1 MSGNP
6 TNNLQFKNGL
16 FEATKRVKNSD
27 KEKYVYSGYG
37 IILDSTGSWTFD
49 NDFAGNV
56 INFGVDN
63 SSLSKN
69 DNHKNNLLI
78 LGEVPTYGI
87 NGRFDSPEKRF
98 SINFSQA
105 NTKFSLSL
113 HYNSDKS
120 YFFLNRKEI
129 FKIKAGN
136 KIVNLATKFCLG
148 SIYNRFSTTESWE
161 VSLNGNVDTCMIFQ
175 SITVLLINLTY

>member
-6 TNNLQFKNGL
+6 TNNLQFKNCL
-16 FEATKRVKNSD
+16 FEATNRVKNGD
-27 KEKYVYSGYG
+27 KEKYVSSGYG

-49 NDFAGNV
+49 NDFAGNN
-56 INFGVDN
+56 IIFGVDN
-63 SSLSKN
+63 CSLSQN
-69 DNHKNNLLI
+69 DNRKNNLLI

-87 NGRFDSPEKRF
+87 NGRFESPEKRF
-98 SINFSQA
+98 SINFSQT

-120 YFFLNRKEI
+120 YLFLNRKET

-136 KIVNLATKFCLG
+136 KIVNLPTKFCLG
-148 SIYNRFSTTESWE
+148 SIYNRFSATESRE
-161 VSLNGNVDTCMIFQ
+161 VSLNEM
-175 SITVLLINLTY
+175 

>member
-136 KIVNLATKFCLG
+136 KIVNLATKLCLG
-148 SIYNRFSTTESWE
+148 SIYNRFSTTES
-161 VSLNGNVDTCMIFQ
+161 
-175 SITVLLINLTY
+175 

>member
-49 NDFAGNV
+49 NDFARNV
-56 INFGVDN
+56 IIFGVDN
-63 SSLSKN
+63 SSLS
-69 DNHKNNLLI
+69 NLLI
-78 LGEVPTYGI
+78 LGEVPTYSI
-87 NGRFDSPEKRF
+87 NGRFESPEKRF

-120 YFFLNRKEI
+120 YLFLNRKEI

>member
-6 TNNLQFKNGL
+6 TNNLQFKNCL
-16 FEATKRVKNSD
+16 FEATNRVKNGD

-56 INFGVDN
+56 IIFGVDN

-69 DNHKNNLLI
+69 YNHKNNLLI
-78 LGEVPTYGI
+78 LDEVPTYGI
-87 NGRFDSPEKRF
+87 NGRFESPEKRF

-120 YFFLNRKEI
+120 YLFLNRKEI

-136 KIVNLATKFCLG
+136 KIVNLATKFA
-148 SIYNRFSTTESWE
+148 SE
-161 VSLNGNVDTCMIFQ
+161 VFIIDL
-175 SITVLLINLTY
+175 VLLSLEKYLWMEM